1 MSPQNKPYGH
11 AVVIGGSMTGLL
23 AARVLADHFTQVT
36 LVERDTFPTA
46 PDPRKGVPQARHAH
60 VLLVRGQRI
69 LNELLPGLPAEL
81 AVAGAP
87 TVDWGADVAWHTAV
101 GWAPRAPS
109 DMITQ
114 TCSRDLLEWQVRQRL
129 MQQHD
134 VRFITNTDVQG
145 LRASANG
152 RVVTGV
158 HLRDRRALAAGTE
171 ATSDLVADLV
181 VDASGRSSRL
191 PEWLAGLGYDEPQE
205 TIINSFLSYAS
216 RWYRK
221 PTDFQADW
229 KVYLVS
235 GEPLANPRAGVIY
248 PIEGDRWIVTL
259 AGIGDIKAPTDEAGF
274 LEFTRQMS
282 TPGLYDI
289 IREAEPLTPI
299 YGYQRTENR
308 LRHYEKLDRW
318 PEGLVVLG
326 DAVCGFNPVYGQ
338 GMTVGAMGVQAL
350 DKELGEQARRQPSG
364 SLDGLGRHFQHTL
377 AEVNQTPWL
386 MATGEDMRYPTTVG
400 GRPARLSRVLQI
412 YLGAAMEAGAS
423 NHQVQA
429 AVREVMHLLR
439 PPAALFRPGIVAQVA
454 VTRVRQARGAGE

>member
-1 MSPQNKPYGH
+1 
-11 AVVIGGSMTGLL
+11 
-23 AARVLADHFTQVT
+23 
-36 LVERDTFPTA
+36 
-46 PDPRKGVPQARHAH
+46 
-60 VLLVRGQRI
+60 
-69 LNELLPGLPAEL
+69 
-81 AVAGAP
+81 
-87 TVDWGADVAWHTAV
+87 
-101 GWAPRAPS
+101 
-109 DMITQ
+109 
-114 TCSRDLLEWQVRQRL
+114 
-129 MQQHD
+129 
-134 VRFITNTDVQG
+134 
-145 LRASANG
+145 
-152 RVVTGV
+152 
-158 HLRDRRALAAGTE
+158 
-171 ATSDLVADLV
+171 

-221 PTDFQADW
+221 PADFQADW

-235 GEPLANPRAGVIY
+235 GEPLSNPRAGVIY

>member
-23 AARVLADHFTQVT
+23 AARVLADHFQQVT
-36 LVERDTFPTA
+36 LVERDTFPSA

-81 AVAGAP
+81 AAAGAP

-129 MQQHD
+129 MQQHA
-134 VRFITNTDVQG
+134 VRFMTNTDVQG
-145 LRASANG
+145 LRVSADC

-158 HLRDRRALAAGTE
+158 QLRDRQAVAVGTAA
-171 ATSDLVADLV
+171 ASDLAADLV

-191 PEWLAGLGYDEPQE
+191 PEWLAGLGYDGPSE

-221 PTDFQADW
+221 PAGFQADW

-235 GEPLANPRAGVIY
+235 GEPLVNPRAGVIY
-248 PIEGDRWIVTL
+248 PIEGERWIVTL
-259 AGIGDIKAPTDEAGF
+259 AGIGDIKAPTDETGF

-282 TPGLYDI
+282 TPGLFDI

-308 LRHYEKLDRW
+308 LRYYEKLSRW

-350 DKELGEQARRQPSG
+350 DQELAAQARRQLSG
-364 SLDGLGRHFQHTL
+364 SLDGLGRHFQRRL

-400 GRPARLSRVLQI
+400 GRPSRLSRVLQI

-439 PPAALFRPGIVAQVA
+439 PPAALFRPATVAKVA
-454 VTRVRQARGAGE
+454 AYKVRGRRGR

>member
-1 MSPQNKPYGH
+1 
-11 AVVIGGSMTGLL
+11 MTGLL
-23 AARVLADHFTQVT
+23 AARVLADYFTQVT
-36 LVERDTFPTA
+36 LVERDTFPSA

-69 LNELLPGLPAEL
+69 LNELLPGLPEEL
-81 AVAGAP
+81 AAAGAP

-109 DMITQ
+109 DMVTQ

-129 MQQHD
+129 VQNHAVQF
-134 VRFITNTDVQG
+134 VTSTDVQG
-145 LRASANG
+145 LLADAESRT
-152 RVVTGV
+152 VTGV
-158 HLRDRRALAAGTE
+158 RLRERQAAAAGLAAT
-171 ATSDLVADLV
+171 ADLAADLV

-191 PEWLAGLGYDEPQE
+191 PEWLGALGYEGPQE
-205 TIINSFLSYAS
+205 TVINSFLSYAS

-221 PTDFQADW
+221 PAGFRADW

-235 GEPLANPRAGVIY
+235 GEPLVNPRAGVIY

-259 AGIGDIKAPTDEAGF
+259 GGIGEVKAPTDEAGF

-282 TPGLYDI
+282 TPALYEI
-289 IREAEPLTPI
+289 IKDAEPLTPI

-308 LRHYEKLDRW
+308 LRHYERLVRW

-338 GMTVGAMGVQAL
+338 GMTVGAMGAQTL
-350 DKELGEQARRQPSG
+350 DRVLREQAQRQPGG
-364 SLDGLGRHFQHTL
+364 SLHGLANRFQRVL
-377 AEVNQTPWL
+377 AEVNKTPWL

-400 GRPARLSRVLQI
+400 GRPSRMSRVMQV
-412 YLGAAMEAGAS
+412 YLGAAMEAGTV
-423 NHQVQA
+423 NHQVQQV
-429 AVREVMHLLR
+429 VREVMHLVR
-439 PPAALFRPGIVAQVA
+439 PPAALFRPAIVAQVA
-454 VTRVRQARGAGE
+454 AYKVRRPSANGARMHE